1 MRKFQY
7 FLILFIAL
15 SFAKSVNSQ
24 NALKCGLFT
33 NFSLNNNS
41 KIVTPSAVDI
51 NFLKAINNEI
61 GISTY
66 MNKMINEGSRKIIIS
81 LYTTGTYNDL
91 VAQINSKKYPFVSK
105 NNFNKGSDLFSLFN
119 FNFSNNNITRIV
131 FSEPDSTLCI
141 VIDIVSADPVVN
153 FKEFSAE
160 IIDRITFTKVKK

>member
-7 FLILFIAL
+7 FLILFIAV
-15 SFAKSVNSQ
+15 SFTKSVNSQ
-24 NALKCGLFT
+24 NSLKCGLFT

-51 NFLKAINNEI
+51 NFLKSINKEL
-61 GISTY
+61 GVSTY
-66 MNKMINEGSRKIIIS
+66 LNKMINEGSRKIIIS

-91 VAQINSKKYPFVSK
+91 VAKINSQKYPFVSK

-141 VIDIVSADPVVN
+141 VIDIISIDPVGN
-153 FKEFSAE
+153 FKEFSTTV
-160 IIDRITFTKVKK
+160 IDRITFSKVKK